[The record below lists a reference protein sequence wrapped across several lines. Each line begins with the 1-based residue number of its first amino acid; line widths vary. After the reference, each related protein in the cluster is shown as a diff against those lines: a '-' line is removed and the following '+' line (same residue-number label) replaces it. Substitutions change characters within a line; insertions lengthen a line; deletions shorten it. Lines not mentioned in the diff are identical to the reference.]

1 MRFAPLSCL
10 ALALAAPGFLACNGE
25 QQPPK
30 TPAEAAAAEMTLE
43 DARREV
49 VELRKRGGG
58 PDPETLAPVASMDEA
73 IKVVVADDVYRFP
86 KALAFV
92 EPLPG
97 ADALTVRSLLHLAR
111 ARALVTSA
119 AILDELA
126 RRQSAERDLLAS
138 KRESGGADE
147 KRIAQVDGTV
157 KQLVRGSAALR
168 MVAGDDHQ
176 TGAKLAAE
184 AQRQRPEDNLALRAG
199 MHATILSG
207 EWLIFDRQIGKIEK
221 QEPET
226 AEYARALEALN
237 RYANRAEAR
246 KHLEA
251 ALARNPDMVAALALR
266 VLLEDDPEARFTAL
280 EALRAKSPKHPVV
293 ILAGG
298 VLAKEH
304 EIAASMRS
312 VTK

>member
-1 MRFAPLSCL
+1 MRAAPLSCL
-10 ALALAAPGFLACNGE
+10 FLALLAPGLVACNDE
-25 QQPPK
+25 HQPPK
-30 TPAEAAAAEMTLE
+30 TAAEAAQADMSLE

-49 VELRKRGGG
+49 AELRKRGGG

-73 IKVVVADDVYRFP
+73 LKVLVADDVYRFQ

-97 ADALTVRSLLHLAR
+97 ADALTVRALLHLAR

-126 RRQSAERDLLAS
+126 RRQSAERDILAS

-147 KRIAQVDGTV
+147 KRIAQVDEAVRG
-157 KQLVRGSAALR
+157 LVRGAAALR

-199 MHATILSG
+199 MHATMLAG

-226 AEYARALEALN
+226 AEYARALEALT

-246 KHLEA
+246 KHVDA
-251 ALARNPDMVAALALR
+251 ALARNPELVGAMALR
-266 VLLEDDPEARFTAL
+266 VLVEEDPEARFAAL

-293 ILAGG
+293 ILAGP

-304 EIAASMRS
+304 EIAASMRN